1 MFGYNVLS
9 DLKTGE
15 LVTPLRKE
23 NGQIICLTQSGL
35 EAVFDF
41 EDFDFDKAPEERV
54 FVVIDPDDSEDSSEE
69 SSDDSPSSSSDSSED
84 SSEENFDDSSDNS
97 SDDDTEK
104 ERWITDNSEKIEIL
118 NKFGYTYS
126 DINKVNIIESPI
138 L

>member
-1 MFGYNVLS
+1 MFSYNVLS

-23 NGQIICLTQSGL
+23 NGQIVCLTQNGL
-35 EAVFDF
+35 EAIFDF
-41 EDFDFDKAPEERV
+41 EDFDFDKTPEERV
-54 FVVIDPDDSEDSSEE
+54 FVVIDPDDSEDSTKE
-69 SSDDSPSSSSDSSED
+69 SSDDSPSSPSDIIED
-84 SSEENFDDSSDNS
+84 SSKENSDDSSDN
-97 SDDDTEK
+97 EK
-104 ERWITDNSEKIEIL
+104 ERWITDNNEKIEIL

>member
-54 FVVIDPDDSEDSSEE
+54 FVVIDPDA
-69 SSDDSPSSSSDSSED
+69 
-84 SSEENFDDSSDNS
+84 
-97 SDDDTEK
+97 
-104 ERWITDNSEKIEIL
+104 IHIL
-118 NKFGYTYS
+118 CKSFV
-126 DINKVNIIESPI
+126 IIFVVVIIE
-138 L
+138 